1 MWDTTGESDLQNA
14 DRLGNICRVTS
25 VALFL
30 NLYKIFFAVGGTRE
44 VRLSKR
50 NYGKKQMELWKGCSG
65 LWLNGYGQ

>member
-14 DRLGNICRVTS
+14 DRLGNIYPNDRCCP
-25 VALFL
+25 FL

-65 LWLNGYGQ
+65 LWLNDYR